1 MFSHKFRIKPSGS
14 SPIPLSSTKGKK
26 MEKIMVFG
34 KQAARAN
41 KPANLKKQAGLTLVE
56 LSIALAIGAV
66 ITIVG
71 VIFAGDALKE
81 SRISSE
87 AARINSIV
95 MKSRA
100 AFANTAYSNITED
113 ASIAAARLGVFP
125 KDMINTANQDPA
137 QVTTVDQIKNRWGG
151 TVTFG
156 KDTPGS
162 VFRLVY
168 PNVPQD
174 DCVEL
179 VNRVE
184 SLFTHIHGTA
194 TAVPVTAATIKR
206 IDGAAPI
213 PFNIGELVA
222 SGCNEATNVLTFAYR
237 K

>member
-1 MFSHKFRIKPSGS
+1 MFNLNYRINLRGN
-14 SPIPLSSTKGKK
+14 SPIPLSSIKGKK
-26 MEKIMVFG
+26 TEKIMKFG

-100 AFANTAYSNITED
+100 AFANTSYSNIAED

-125 KDMINTANQDPA
+125 KDMINTPNQDPA
-137 QVTTVDQIKNRWGG
+137 QVTTVDEIKNRWGG

-156 KDTPGS
+156 KDAPGS

-168 PNVPQD
+168 PNIPQD

-184 SLFTHIHGTA
+184 SLFTHIHGAVTTA
-194 TAVPVTAATIKR
+194 PVTASTIKR
-206 IDGAAPI
+206 IDGATPI
-213 PFNIGELVA
+213 PFNIGELVT